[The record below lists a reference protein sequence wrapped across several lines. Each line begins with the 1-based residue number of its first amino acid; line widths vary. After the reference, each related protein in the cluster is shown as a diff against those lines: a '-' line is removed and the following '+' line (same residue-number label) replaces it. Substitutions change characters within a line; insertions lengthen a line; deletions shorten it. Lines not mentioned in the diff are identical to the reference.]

1 MSRFTLVVVSLAL
14 ALSACATSYQP
25 VDDGGGYSQRQLD
38 PDVFLVSFHGNRYTG
53 YDRARDL
60 ALLRAAEIGE
70 RLGYAYFSVEGRDD
84 ASVRTVDYGSSV
96 TSTTGSVEK
105 TSKGTEYSQTTTS
118 LSGDYPSTEPGVN
131 LWVRYYKA
139 KPTQPILELHAVGPT
154 ALALRSEYD
163 VETAAN

>member
-1 MSRFTLVVVSLAL
+1 MKRLFLAVVSLAL

-25 VDDGGGYSQRQLD
+25 VDDGGGYSQRQLGSD
-38 PDVFLVSFHGNRYTG
+38 LFLVSFHGNRFTD

-70 RLGYAYFSVEGRDD
+70 RLGYAYFSVEGRED
-84 ASVRTVDYGSSV
+84 ASVRTVDYGSAI
-96 TSTTGSVEK
+96 TTTTAKEEK
-105 TSKGTEYSQTTTS
+105 TATGTESSQVTTTF
-118 LSGDYPSTEPGVN
+118 GGEYPSNEPGVN
-131 LWVRYYKA
+131 LWVRYYQA
-139 KPTQPILELHAVGPT
+139 RPTQPILELHEVKPT